1 MRMPRIVLAAAASGS
16 GKTTVTCGILKALA
30 NRGIAVASF
39 KCGPDYIDPLF
50 HARMIGTRSG
60 NLDLFFTNGKTA
72 RRLFRK
78 TAAQVQISVI
88 EGVMGY
94 YDGLGMT
101 VRAST
106 YDMAKELDAPVVL
119 IVDCRGMS
127 LSIVPVIKGFLEY
140 KENSHIRG
148 VILNRISAS
157 LYERLKPV
165 IEEELPVRVL
175 GYLPYNR
182 EIALESRHLG
192 LVTPDDAA
200 DTGEKL
206 DRLAKLCEE
215 TVRMDDLIR
224 LAEEASDMEDEE
236 EEPYGLNGIQT
247 QNGSRVRIAVSRDE
261 AFCFWYEENLR
272 LLSELGAEPVE
283 FSPLRDP
290 KLPEGAAGL
299 WLCGGYPELHAKAL
313 SRNESMRSSIRQAVC
328 SGMPCIAECG
338 GFLYLQERLMGEDGN
353 WYPMAGALKGDGY
366 RAGRLTRFGYAEITA
381 NRRCLFGDKGTKLP
395 IHEFHHWDS
404 TENGDLFTAGKVS
417 QNMRWECVRG
427 GESLYAGFPHL
438 YLYADP
444 AAASAYVNRCR
455 SYQNLHWI
463 GE

>member
-16 GKTTVTCGILKALA
+16 GKTTVTCGILKAPA
-30 NRGIAVASF
+30 DRGITAASF
-39 KCGPDYIDPLF
+39 KCGPDYIDPL
-50 HARMIGTRSG
+50 
-60 NLDLFFTNGKTA
+60 
-72 RRLFRK
+72 
-78 TAAQVQISVI
+78 
-88 EGVMGY
+88 
-94 YDGLGMT
+94 
-101 VRAST
+101 
-106 YDMAKELDAPVVL
+106 
-119 IVDCRGMS
+119 IVDCRSMS

-148 VILNRISAS
+148 VILNRISPS
-157 LYERLKPV
+157 LYERMKPV
-165 IEEELPVRVL
+165 IEEELSIRVL

-200 DTGEKL
+200 DTGEKF

-236 EEPYGLNGIQT
+236 EEPYGLNGMQT
-247 QNGSRVRIAVSRDE
+247 QSGRRVRIAVSKDE

-290 KLPEGAAGL
+290 GLPEGASGL
-299 WLCGGYPELHAKAL
+299 WL
-313 SRNESMRSSIRQAVC
+313 
-328 SGMPCIAECG
+328 CG
-338 GFLYLQERLMGEDGN
+338 GFLYLQERLMREDGN

-381 NRRCLFGDKGTKLP
+381 NR
-395 IHEFHHWDS
+395 
-404 TENGDLFTAGKVS
+404 
-417 QNMRWECVRG
+417 
-427 GESLYAGFPHL
+427 
-438 YLYADP
+438 
-444 AAASAYVNRCR
+444 CR
-455 SYQNLHWI
+455 SYQNLHGI